1 MRIIAIMMGGT
12 ALMLGGCASKIVTRN
27 VPVEVRV
34 PVAQP
39 CATER
44 PAKVAAL
51 KDRIDDRQWRSMD
64 VRQKSAA
71 VGRQA
76 LDRQTYGEALD
87 AATAACPEVAG

>member
-1 MRIIAIMMGGT
+1 MRIVVIMMAST
-12 ALMLGGCASKIVTRN
+12 ALMLGGCASKVVTRD

-39 CATER
+39 CATAR
-44 PAKVAAL
+44 PAKVTAL

-76 LDRQTYGEALD
+76 LDRQSYGEALE
-87 AATAACPEVAG
+87 AATAACPAVQP